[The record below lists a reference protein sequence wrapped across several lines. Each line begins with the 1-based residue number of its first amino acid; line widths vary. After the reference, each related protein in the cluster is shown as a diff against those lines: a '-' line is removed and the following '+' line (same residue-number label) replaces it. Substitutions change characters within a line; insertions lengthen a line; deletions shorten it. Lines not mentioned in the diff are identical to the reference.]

1 MGQLDASGTSPPV
14 TSGADQ
20 SADLPVQVL
29 LDGFDANAG
38 SQFWVMLGRVWSALG
53 ADLWNLIPDGR
64 GVFAAIPDSAADRSI
79 SLREMRASA
88 RAESCEAG
96 GTVSQDA
103 ALMAS
108 LTDKVTLEAGDEE
121 GNVGP
126 LWGRPMPDEIA
137 TNVVHAVRRA
147 REFGAYREASAIA
160 AHGLGRLRELEEC
173 GEVPTP
179 RNYVRVLM
187 EGGRTEFSI
196 GDFGRAAA
204 MSREAARTAT
214 EQLPPESSLLTSCIA
229 WNRYIRVGAG
239 LETAESG
246 SPSEAQGASDENLA
260 WSRGLPPAITT
271 RAIGALNRLELECP
285 SFDALN
291 QLVAS
296 PSGDVAAA
304 AALVSLQRDLMLGD
318 QARASLTLDRCI
330 SAHGPTLGEA
340 VAVSGAIASARLGLL
355 LHAGHAYR
363 VDSLMMEMR
372 SCGPHV
378 KAVDTLRF
386 TLAVGNY
393 ERVENLANSALAD
406 PYLSV
411 AEKAC
416 VYALKAASL
425 LASGRGA
432 DALREF
438 RTALRASGI
447 AGTLLTIVHVPAL
460 LRDELIAESADAPEW
475 EDVEIALGV
484 DRSEAMRRITG
495 CSTYASDLVLPNL
508 TQKDIKL
515 LVCVD
520 AAQSVAEVAHMMS
533 VAPGTARNS
542 LSALYRKLGVAGWKG
557 AVAHA
562 YRHGILPAT
571 TPLGA
576 AGEMGSPA
584 PPSSRT

>member
-1 MGQLDASGTSPPV
+1 MDASGTSSPV

-29 LDGFDANAG
+29 LDGFDTNAG
-38 SQFWVMLGRVWSALG
+38 SQLWVMLGQVWSALG
-53 ADLWNLIPDGR
+53 ADLWSLIPDGR

-88 RAESCEAG
+88 RAESGGAG
-96 GTVSQDA
+96 GAVSQDA

-108 LTDKVTLEAGDEE
+108 LTEKPALEPGDDD
-121 GNVGP
+121 GSAAA
-126 LWGRPMPDEIA
+126 LRDRPMPDEIA

-160 AHGLGRLRELEEC
+160 ARGLGRLKELEEC
-173 GEVPTP
+173 GQVPTP

-196 GDFGRAAA
+196 GDFGRATA
-204 MSREAARTAT
+204 MSREAARAAT
-214 EQLPPESSLLTSCIA
+214 EQLPRESSLLTSCIA

-239 LETAESG
+239 LDVAELG
-246 SPSEAQGASDENLA
+246 SSSEARGASDGNLA
-260 WSRGLPPAITT
+260 WSRGLPPTITT
-271 RAIGALNRLELECP
+271 RAIGALNHLELECP

-304 AALVSLQRDLMLGD
+304 AALVSLERDLMLGD

-330 SAHGPTLGEA
+330 SAHGPTLREA

-363 VDSLMMEMR
+363 VASLMMEMR
-372 SCGPHV
+372 TCGPQV
-378 KAVDTLRF
+378 RAVDTLRF
-386 TLAVGNY
+386 TLAIGNY

-411 AEKAC
+411 AEKAG

-425 LASGRGA
+425 LASGRGG
-432 DALREF
+432 DAHREF
-438 RTALRASGI
+438 RTALRASGM

-460 LRDELIAESADAPEW
+460 LRDELVAETADAPEW
-475 EDVEIALGV
+475 EDIEIALDL
-484 DRSEAMRRITG
+484 DRSEAIRRITR
-495 CSTYASDLVLPNL
+495 CRTYETDLVLPDL
-508 TQKDIKL
+508 THKDVKL

-533 VAPGTARNS
+533 IASGTARNS
-542 LSALYRKLGVAGWKG
+542 LSALYRKLGVAGWKD

-571 TPLGA
+571 SPLGA
-576 AGEMGSPA
+576 PGELGPSA